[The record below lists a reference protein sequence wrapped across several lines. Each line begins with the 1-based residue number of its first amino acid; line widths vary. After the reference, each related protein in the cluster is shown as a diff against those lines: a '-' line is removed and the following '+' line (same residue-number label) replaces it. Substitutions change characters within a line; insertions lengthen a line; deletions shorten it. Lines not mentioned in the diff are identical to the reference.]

1 MTPVR
6 FAARSLLGWT
16 FVRGGY
22 AALRHPEESA
32 AAVRPLVDRLSSR
45 FPAVPKDPALVVR
58 ATGAVQI
65 VAGAALATG
74 RAPRLC
80 AVLLAGSLVPGG
92 GLLPYHPDAE
102 SPEAKARHSAEF
114 QKNLAVLGGL
124 VLAAVDTGGRPSLSW
139 RARRVANDVRDTGES
154 VAKSARKTAKDAR
167 KAARAKLPH

>member
-6 FAARSLLGWT
+6 FVARTLLGWT

-32 AAVRPLVDRLSSR
+32 EAVRPLVARLSTR
-45 FPAVPKDPALVVR
+45 FPSVPKDPTLVVR
-58 ATGAVQI
+58 ATGAIQL

-80 AVLLAGSLVPGG
+80 AMLLAGSLVPGG

-102 SPEAKARHSAEF
+102 SPDEKARRSAEF

-124 VLAAVDTGGRPSLSW
+124 ALAAVDTEGRPSLSW
-139 RARRVANDVRDTGES
+139 RARRAAHDVLEAGES
-154 VAKSARKTAKDAR
+154 VARSARKTAR
-167 KAARAKLPH
+167 ETRQAASDRLPH

>member
-32 AAVRPLVDRLSSR
+32 EAVRPLVTRLSTR
-45 FPAVPKDPALVVR
+45 FPQVPKDPALVVR
-58 ATGAVQI
+58 ATAAVQI
-65 VAGAALATG
+65 VAGAALAVG

-102 SPEAKARHSAEF
+102 TPEAKGRHSAEF

-124 VLAAVDTGGRPSLSW
+124 ALAAVDTQGKPSLSW
-139 RARRVANDVRDTGES
+139 RARRA
-154 VAKSARKTAKDAR
+154 AKDAR
-167 KAARAKLPH
+167 KAGKSAAKNARKTAEHARDRLPV